1 MADKVGDEFSGFIT
15 GVAAFG
21 FVELEK
27 NFVEGLVPITS
38 LEHDDYFYF
47 REALPLGKEAPEN
60 APACGP
66 RQCTGG
72 EVNLENDRWSLHC
85 FRCGGGAFRPR
96 R

>member
-1 MADKVGDEFSGFIT
+1 
-15 GVAAFG
+15 
-21 FVELEK
+21 
-27 NFVEGLVPITS
+27 
-38 LEHDDYFYF
+38 
-47 REALPLGKEAPEN
+47 LPLGKEAPEN